1 MKGHEESIFRCGNIL
16 LVPSERL
23 LLQGGQA
30 VEITGKAFDI
40 LAALMRDPGHLV
52 SKDQLLQQVWPG
64 LVVEEVNLSVNVSA
78 IRKVLARSTGGAGW
92 IETVARQGYRFVG
105 PVEFEDIAT
114 LNLAQLRGGVSAG
127 PPVTAAPAPVA
138 TGSSRRTLAW
148 VLAGALGVLVAAFI
162 AWQAAGR
169 SAPYDSV
176 ALLPFSVDVPASAY
190 LADGISDSL
199 IDRLTLVR
207 ELRVTPRA
215 STLGFKGRLIDARDA
230 GRRLNAATVVTGT
243 LEERGKD
250 LKLKLELFD
259 VARQHSVWK
268 STYEIPA
275 TDLPNLPARLAADLL
290 RELRVHPADAQI
302 NALGNRPTTN
312 DAAYRAYLQGRFLWN
327 ERSEDGLQR
336 AIGHFHRAI
345 ELDADFALAYAALAD
360 AHTALGYLSYVAPV
374 GTFPVAR
381 PYALKALELDPSL
394 AQAHASLAYIK
405 FYFDWDWAG
414 AREEFTRAIALNPA
428 DPLAHQWHAVYL
440 LATGDPDA
448 ASREIGIAQR
458 LDPLSLAINTDIG
471 FHHYYNGREAQ
482 AIAQLQSVLGMKGDF
497 LPAHLWMARALVES
511 ARYEEALAETASAER
526 VAREWPVLVAARG
539 YTFGVAGRR
548 DEARSVLLEMQALST
563 HRFVTA
569 YGVALVH
576 AGLGQKDEA
585 FAWLDKAFEER
596 SNWLVWLR
604 LDPRWKTLRDDPR
617 FTAFVERLKFPA

>member
-23 LLQGGQA
+23 LMQGGQA

-40 LAALMRDPGHLV
+40 LVALMRHPGHLV

-78 IRKVLARSTGGAGW
+78 IRKVLGRSPDGAGW

-114 LNLAQLRGGVSAG
+114 LNLAQLRGGGGSG
-127 PPVTAAPAPVA
+127 PPVTPAPTPVA
-138 TGSSRRTLAW
+138 AGPARRTAAW
-148 VLAGALGVLVAAFI
+148 LLAGVLGVLVAAFI
-162 AWQAAGR
+162 AWQLAAR
-169 SAPYDSV
+169 PDPYDSV
-176 ALLPFSVDVPASAY
+176 AVLPFAVDVPAIAY
-190 LADGISDSL
+190 LADGISDSV
-199 IDRLTLVR
+199 IDRLTLIR
-207 ELRVTPRA
+207 GLRVTPRA
-215 STLGFKGRLIDARDA
+215 STLGFKGRPVDAKDA
-230 GRRLNAATVVTGT
+230 GRKLNAAAILSGT
-243 LEERGKD
+243 LVERGKD
-250 LKLKLELFD
+250 LTLRLELFD
-259 VARQHSVWK
+259 VARQRSVWK

-275 TDLPNLPARLAADLL
+275 TDLPHLPARLSADLL
-290 RELRVHPADAQI
+290 RELRVNPPEAQI
-302 NALGNRPTTN
+302 NALGRRPTAH

-327 ERSEDGLQR
+327 ERSEEGLQR
-336 AIGHFHRAI
+336 AIKHFHRAI

-360 AHTALGYLSYVAPV
+360 AHTTLGYLSYVAPV
-374 GTFPVAR
+374 GAFPVAR

-394 AQAHASLAYIK
+394 GQAHASLAYIK

-414 AREEFTRAIALNPA
+414 AREEFARAIALNPN
-428 DPLAHQWHAVYL
+428 DPVAHQWYAVYL
-440 LATGDPDA
+440 LATGDADA
-448 ASREIGIAQR
+448 AFREIGTGQR

-482 AIAQLQSVLGMKGDF
+482 AIAQLQSVLGMKSDF
-497 LPAHLWMARALVES
+497 LLAHLWMGRALVETG
-511 ARYEEALAETASAER
+511 RYDEALVETASAER
-526 VAREWPVLVAARG
+526 VAPGWPVLVAARG
-539 YTFGVAGRR
+539 YTCGVAGRK
-548 DEARSVLLEMQALST
+548 DDARSVLLEMEALST

-604 LDPRWKTLRDDPR
+604 LDPRWKSLRDDRR
-617 FTAFVERLKFPA
+617 FTALVERMKFPS